1 MDTIQAFNDVQ
12 DAGMPQADG
21 LYGQQ
26 YLDNILSMQV
36 GSGTSVFRADESGLW
51 LGANKFADAPFK
63 IDMQGNIYVETG
75 SGTIVIDGI
84 NNRIIINDG
93 TNDRILIG
101 YHANG
106 F

>member
-1 MDTIQAFNDVQ
+1 MIIDAFNDIESKGLPQ
-12 DAGMPQADG
+12 PEGIAGQ
-21 LYGQQ
+21 L
-26 YLDNILSMQV
+26 YLDNILAMQV

-63 IDMQGNIYVETG
+63 IDMQGNIYVETT
-75 SGTIVIDGI
+75 SGTIVIDGV

-93 TNDRILIG
+93 SNDRVLIG
-101 YHANG
+101 YQLNG